1 MKGQVSMDSS
11 IMGEG
16 VIGESIVGLCLLGC
30 ESITEWGKM
39 KVHFRKGVSFKVYI
53 HEVEKMKEIFVQRRS
68 LFKGIYS
75 LL

>member
-1 MKGQVSMDSS
+1 MKGQVFMDSS

-30 ESITEWGKM
+30 ESIMERGKM
-39 KVHFRKGVSFKVYI
+39 SVHFRKGVSFKVYI
-53 HEVEKMKEIFVQRRS
+53 HKVEKMKEIFVQRRS